1 MKNPFRPQ
9 FDLSCFAAVLVCAAP
24 MPAALAV
31 PPVAVGV
38 QVPGFYRVSVGDLEV
53 VALYDGRTEI
63 PQDFLK
69 GMHGDSIQTLLQR
82 AFKPIDRPMQTA
94 VNAFLVQSGQHLVL
108 IDTGAAACFGSALG
122 NVQNNIKAAGYRLED
137 IDTVLLTHL
146 HADHVCGLL
155 SSTGTAAF
163 PNATVLAAKDEAAYW
178 LSEEIAAKAPEKA
191 QGGFK
196 LARDAVAP
204 YVASGKFKTW
214 VAGEV
219 LLPGLTT
226 APSPGHTPG
235 HSGYLFVSKG
245 QSLLFWGDIVHSHA
259 VQFAHPEVSI
269 EFDSNQKMAVA
280 TRRKILADV
289 ARDRLLIAGAHLP
302 FPGIGHVRAEK
313 KGYQQGYQQGYQWV
327 PVEFDQTFK
336 GE

>member
-9 FDLSCFAAVLVCAAP
+9 LLLSVFAAVLVCAP
-24 MPAALAV
+24 TSAALAA
-31 PPVAVGV
+31 PPAPAGV
-38 QVPGFYRVSVGDLEV
+38 QVPGFYRVPVGDLEV
-53 VALYDGRTEI
+53 VALYDGHTGI
-63 PQDFLK
+63 PEGFLN
-69 GMHGDSIQTLLQR
+69 GMNPDSIRALLDR
-82 AFKPIDRPMQTA
+82 AYSPIGRPHARNPMDRSMQTA

-108 IDTGAAACFGSALG
+108 IDAGAATCFGPMLG
-122 NVQNNIKAAGYRLED
+122 HVQNNIKAAGYRLED
-137 IDTVLLTHL
+137 VDTVLLTHL
-146 HADHVCGLL
+146 HSDHVCGLL
-155 SSTGTAAF
+155 SGTGTAAF
-163 PNATVLAAKDEAAYW
+163 PNATVWAAKDEAAYW

-196 LARDAVAP
+196 RARDAVAP
-204 YVASGKFKTW
+204 YVARGKFKTW
-214 VAGEV
+214 AAGET

-226 APSPGHTPG
+226 VPSPGHTPG

-269 EFDSNQKMAVA
+269 EFDADQKMAVA
-280 TRRKILADV
+280 TRRKIFADA
-289 ARDRLLIAGAHLP
+289 ARNRLLIAGAHLP

-313 KGYQQGYQQGYQWV
+313 QGYQWV
-327 PVEFDQTFK
+327 PVEFDQTFT